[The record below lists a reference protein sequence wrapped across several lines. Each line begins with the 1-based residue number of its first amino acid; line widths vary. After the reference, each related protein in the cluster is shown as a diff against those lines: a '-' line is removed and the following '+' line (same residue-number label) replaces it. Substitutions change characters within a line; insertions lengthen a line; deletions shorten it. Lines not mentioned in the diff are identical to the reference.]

1 MRRIVYQAIISV
13 DGFFEGP
20 GRELDWHITDD
31 EFNKLSIHLLNSVDT
46 LIFGRTTYELMAAYW
61 PTWHSQHSNA
71 TVAHKMNNLN
81 KIVFSHTLER
91 ADWQN
96 AVLVKEDAATVLRRM
111 KAMPGGD
118 MAILGSSKLAGSL
131 FPHDLIDEFRILVA
145 PVLLGKGHTLF
156 EGAAG
161 QYKLTLTRA
170 RMLRSGNVLLYYH
183 PERRSHQLILKHSA
197 ISG

>member
-1 MRRIVYQAIISV
+1 M
-13 DGFFEGP
+13 
-20 GRELDWHITDD
+20 
-31 EFNKLSIHLLNSVDT
+31 
-46 LIFGRTTYELMAAYW
+46 
-61 PTWHSQHSNA
+61 
-71 TVAHKMNNLN
+71 AHKMNNLN

-161 QYKLTLTRA
+161 QYKLALTRA
-170 RMLRSGNVLLYYH
+170 RMLRSGNVLLYYR
-183 PERRSHQLILKHSA
+183 PERRSHQLTLKHSA